1 MKNKMFSGIPGT
13 LRYEKKT
20 EIDLINQAYAVA
32 LIQDWSWRNNSS
44 PHPLQ
49 YAVT

>member
-20 EIDLINQAYAVA
+20 EIDLINPAYVVA
-32 LIQDWSWRNNSS
+32 LIQDWSWRNDL
-44 PHPLQ
+44 PLFPLQ
-49 YAVT
+49 CAVT